1 MQFVQN
7 VSLHSLLLAG
17 RNDPN
22 ATQFV
27 IQHSLIYFG
36 NLGLCK
42 LHNSYQSISFSLF
55 RLNRCGSLRSS
66 SKSVSPTNRGP
77 QKQPIPASII
87 SMANIEAY
95 GTFFQHDSPVM
106 KHKFYYS
113 HFIAINSWLLQCDC
127 TSRTGCREKSP
138 VHPDLN
144 ELSFTV
150 SIQHAQTQFNISY
163 PSLIIEVERL
173 TKHSFEF
180 DLCCL
185 FFSTMT
191 CNLYSPILPISR
203 VKKSLF
209 ATSCLVRLGVE

>member
-7 VSLHSLLLAG
+7 VSLHSRLLAG

-22 ATQFV
+22 TTQFV

-36 NLGLCK
+36 NVGLCK
-42 LHNSYQSISFSLF
+42 LHNCYQSSSFSLF

-106 KHKFYYS
+106 KQKSYYS
-113 HFIAINSWLLQCDC
+113 HFIAINFWLLKCDR
-127 TSRTGCREKSP
+127 TSRTGCREKSL

-144 ELSFTV
+144 ELSFIV
-150 SIQHAQTQFNISY
+150 STQHAQTQFNISY
-163 PSLIIEVERL
+163 PSHNWLSLIIEVERL
-173 TKHSFEF
+173 TEHVFEF

-185 FFSTMT
+185 LPSTMT
-191 CNLYSPILPISR
+191 YNLYPPILPISR
-203 VKKSLF
+203 VNRSLF
-209 ATSCLVRLGVE
+209 FD